1 MCYDEFTTCRTT
13 YKMGEDFEFTNEE
26 EEMEMRSKR
35 WLALGLSVATIFSL
49 TACGTTNNSGG
60 GNDAAKT
67 ETTTAASGT
76 TTAAAKEEA
85 GSGEEEVAGFG
96 QKDPES
102 YVADLKFMVHSD
114 GQPTYMIKK
123 FNEVY
128 PNIHIELVMV
138 PGAEQQEKIL
148 TMVNGG
154 EDIADLFTCRTQFV
168 KAIVNNPNCYM
179 DLSAE
184 PFNAGEWT
192 DQIEDYVVGVGT
204 DTNGSLRAL
213 SWQCPVG
220 GVFYRR
226 SMAKEYFGTDDP
238 VEIGK
243 LFSSY
248 ESMIDAA
255 RTVKEKSGGQVYFNG
270 NAVGDLSLAGMT
282 GAGGYL
288 LGNKLNTGEK
298 IVNLFE
304 YCKTMYDENLT
315 GKCYKNDAGIV
326 SLTQENKVFS
336 LMNATWALNFNIMPN
351 YEDQAGDWA
360 VATPPETFTAGG
372 TYVGISQATK
382 YPEEC
387 YLFLKFILTNEDF
400 VYDYA
405 TDFGDYVSN
414 KAIQEKVGNMTTEEA
429 AELKLGIFEYL
440 NGQNAY
446 AYWNSQ
452 LEKGV
457 DSSAFSPYDE
467 YFQNYMQAAM
477 EAYAAGS
484 LSLEEALAQYKS
496 DCQNYAPSIEVE

>member
-1 MCYDEFTTCRTT
+1 
-13 YKMGEDFEFTNEE
+13 
-26 EEMEMRSKR
+26 MRAKR
-35 WLALGLSVATIFSL
+35 WLALGLSAATIFSL
-49 TACGTTNNSGG
+49 TGCGTTNNQGSA
-60 GNDAAKT
+60 NNESNAT
-67 ETTTAASGT
+67 TTTAGS
-76 TTAAAKEEA
+76 TTAAADAKSA
-85 GSGEEEVAGFG
+85 GDGSIGFG
-96 QKDPES
+96 EKDPES

-114 GQPTYMIKK
+114 GQPKYMIEK
-123 FNEVY
+123 FNEIY

-138 PGAEQQEKIL
+138 PSAEQQEKIM

-154 EDIADLFTCRTQFV
+154 EDVADLFTCRTQFV

-179 DLSAE
+179 DLYAE
-184 PFNAGEWT
+184 PFNAAEWT

-204 DTNGSLRAL
+204 DAGGSLRAL

-238 VEIGK
+238 EEIGK

-248 ESMIDAA
+248 EFMIDAA
-255 RTVKEKSGGQVYFNG
+255 RTIKEKSNGEVYFNA
-270 NAVGDLSLAGMT
+270 NAVSDLTLSGRTGM
-282 GAGGYL
+282 GGYL
-288 LGNKLNTGEK
+288 LGNTLNTGEK
-298 IVNLFE
+298 FVNLFE
-304 YCKTMYDENLT
+304 YAKTMYDENLT
-315 GKCYKNDAGIV
+315 GKCYQNDAGIV
-326 SLTQENKVFS
+326 SLTQEGKVFS

-360 VATPPETFTAGG
+360 VTTPPETFTAGG
-372 TYVGISQATK
+372 TYLGISQATK

-414 KAIQEKVGNMTTEEA
+414 KGIQAKVGNMTDEEA
-429 AELKLGIFEYL
+429 TGLNLGIFEYL

-457 DSSAFSPYDE
+457 DAAAFSPYDE
-467 YFQNYMQAAM
+467 YFEKYMMAAM
-477 EAYAAGS
+477 DAYASGNMT
-484 LSLEEALAQYKS
+484 LDEAVAQYKS
-496 DCQNYAPSIEVE
+496 DCQNYAPSIDVE